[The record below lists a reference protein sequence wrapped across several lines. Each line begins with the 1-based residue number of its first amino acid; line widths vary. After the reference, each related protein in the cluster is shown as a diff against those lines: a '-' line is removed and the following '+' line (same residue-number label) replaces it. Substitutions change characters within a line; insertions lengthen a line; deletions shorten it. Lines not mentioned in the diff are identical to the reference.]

1 MPYTLLNATGA
12 MLCVNLDT
20 IDEKGR
26 RVALILMDRE
36 KTREL
41 TEGEYRS
48 REVLKLVARGDLK
61 DVSAIEQR
69 RKAAAEATPA
79 GGRLRMPERP
89 APRPAD
95 TETRRLTRPPD
106 AAPDTHGDGR

>member
-1 MPYTLLNATGA
+1 MTMSYTLMNSTGA

-20 IDEKGR
+20 VDEKGR

-41 TEGEYRS
+41 SDEEYRS
-48 REVLKLVARGDLK
+48 REVQKLVARGDLK
-61 DVSAIEQR
+61 DVSAIEAR
-69 RKAAAEATPA
+69 RKAAAEAAPA
-79 GGRLRMPERP
+79 GGRLRMP
-89 APRPAD
+89 PRAAD

-106 AAPDTHGDGR
+106 APPDTHGDGR